1 MELNNILTELV
12 LIFAGSAI
20 LATIF
25 LYLKQPVILSYIAV
39 GVIVGPSGIALIKNS
54 THLEQIAHLGV
65 IFLLFLIGLNLH
77 PNKLYALFRK
87 VALIT
92 IITSLLFAVTVG
104 LITFLCGFS
113 LLDSL
118 IVGLALVFSSTV
130 VGLKLTPTT
139 ELHHR
144 HIGEIMV
151 SVLLFQDLI
160 AIILILFL
168 TRSSSD
174 GSMSLFVTSLIIKE
188 ILLVASAM
196 LFVKYCI
203 LFLFKKFDVIQEYI
217 FVVALGWCLAV
228 AGVAKYLGLSYE
240 IGAFVAGFSLAI
252 SPISLIISERFKSLR
267 EFFLILFFFAI
278 GAQLDL
284 SLLMQ
289 VLLPGMLI
297 AVFLVVFKPVAFFKA
312 FRISGENGKLSK
324 ELAVRLGQASEFS
337 LLVAYTAVANKL
349 ITNHA
354 SLLIQLT
361 VIITFVISTYYV
373 TLKYPTP
380 ISVNAKRRRD

>member
-1 MELNNILTELV
+1 MVFNNILTELV

-25 LYLKQPVILSYIAV
+25 LYLKQPVILSYIAL
-39 GVIVGPSGIALIKNS
+39 GAIVGPSGIALIQNS

-92 IITSLLFAVTVG
+92 LVTSLLFAITVSC
-104 LITFLCGFS
+104 IAFLCGFS
-113 LLDSL
+113 LFDSL
-118 IVGLALVFSSTV
+118 IIGLALVFSSTV
-130 VGLKLTPTT
+130 IGLKLIPTT

-144 HIGEIMV
+144 HIGEIIV
-151 SVLLFQDLI
+151 SVLLFQDIL
-160 AIILILFL
+160 AILLILFL
-168 TRSSSD
+168 TRGSSD
-174 GSMSLFVTSLIIKE
+174 TSMSLFVAFLLLKGV
-188 ILLVASAM
+188 LLVASAM

-217 FVVALGWCLAV
+217 FIVALGWCLAV
-228 AGVAKYLGLSYE
+228 AGIAKYLGLSYE

-267 EFFLILFFFAI
+267 EFFLILFFFAL
-278 GAQLDL
+278 GAQLDV
-284 SLLMQ
+284 SLLRQ
-289 VLLPGMLI
+289 VLLPGILI
-297 AVFLVVFKPVAFFKA
+297 ALFLVVFKPIAFYKA
-312 FRISGENGKLSK
+312 FRMTGEKGELSK

-337 LLVAYTAVANKL
+337 LLVAYTAV
-349 ITNHA
+349 TNSMISNRA
-354 SLLIQLT
+354 SLLIQLS

-380 ISVNAKRRRD
+380 ISADVTKRRD